1 MRWKRAALCNRIQH
15 VTKVTS
21 TWAKNSATI
30 NLTSKRCCNALMLTL
45 DAAQH
50 HPSTLVW
57 GMLLDWL
64 REYRTVWLKGNFLM
78 FNMPQKP
85 TVTQKTLSKAS
96 FSGGSPKIQCF
107 FFPDWGEKKTRMRN
121 NKRGWGPSKT
131 LLKLFYSLCTA
142 CAHQAPWR
150 GPSRGL
156 WGHPQEGQ
164 IPAGSNSS

>member
-1 MRWKRAALCNRIQH
+1 MNQVLGEYVKGWSAQKGFLYFLLSCINISISRNRQRWKRAALCNRLQR

-21 TWAKNSATI
+21 TSAKNSVTI
-30 NLTSKRCCNALMLTL
+30 NLTTKGCCDAPMLIL

-64 REYRTVWLKGNFLM
+64 REYTTVWLKGNFLM

-107 FFPDWGEKKTRMRN
+107 FTPDWGEKKTRMRN
-121 NKRGWGPSKT
+121 NKRG
-131 LLKLFYSLCTA
+131 
-142 CAHQAPWR
+142 
-150 GPSRGL
+150 
-156 WGHPQEGQ
+156 
-164 IPAGSNSS
+164 